1 MLGLALSWAGLFVVA
16 RWPEKRWSV
25 FVSALLLIAAVYTR
39 QTYILAAPLAAFVW
53 LVAQGQRR
61 RALETVAIAGGAG
74 LIVFALLNIFTGGG
88 FFLNTITANL
98 NDFRWERVSLNAL
111 RPSLFAPC
119 YCSARSRSYCL
130 RHAREIGRGAR
141 GTLSARQHPFCGTR
155 RQGGF

>member
-1 MLGLALSWAGLFVVA
+1 M
-16 RWPEKRWSV
+16 
-25 FVSALLLIAAVYTR
+25 
-39 QTYILAAPLAAFVW
+39 W

-111 RPSLFAPC
+111 GALLAAPAT
-119 YCSARSRSYCL
+119 ARL
-130 RHAREIGRGAR
+130 ARVPTAYATQGKSVVAR